1 MGLHV
6 SERGMRAPEKDR
18 KHLERGIR
26 ALERGIG
33 DREIGKRD
41 LERGIGDQKRGI
53 SSCYYHFQKFPIPC
67 HIPKPQ
73 ICFFYFP
80 AYILYCFLLIIIP
93 DICYGSHGNTRVNFF
108 GRCKFL
114 QIYREKLAI
123 YCVNWQFTV

>member
-6 SERGMRAPEKDR
+6 SERGMRGPEKDR
-18 KHLERGIR
+18 KDLERGIR

-53 SSCYYHFQKFPIPC
+53 SSCYYYFQKFPIPC

-73 ICFFYFP
+73 ICFFFLFSS
-80 AYILYCFLLIIIP
+80 LYPVLFSTH
-93 DICYGSHGNTRVNFF
+93 YHT
-108 GRCKFL
+108 
-114 QIYREKLAI
+114 
-123 YCVNWQFTV
+123 